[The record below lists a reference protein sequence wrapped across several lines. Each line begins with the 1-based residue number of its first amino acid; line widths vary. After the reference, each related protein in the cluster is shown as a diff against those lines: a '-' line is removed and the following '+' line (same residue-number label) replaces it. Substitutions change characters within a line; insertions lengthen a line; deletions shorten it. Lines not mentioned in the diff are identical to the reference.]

1 MGLHPGVLGIGNAY
15 LGAAFAG
22 VIKVSSRHAEII
34 TRIRMLR
41 TLTLTMVNRV
51 KNVKVLFGL
60 NAISAW
66 LGFGGSFIVNTFDLV
81 PEGEIEPHL
90 FGPHAPGMSGALTR
104 IIDLFGYFT
113 IWSNLLV
120 AVTITMLFLNPNRS
134 SQRFKL
140 FRNTSLLMILMT
152 GILYHLLIAP
162 TANPESWNIYT
173 NAFQHYITPAIT
185 VLVWLL
191 VGPRKWFSLRMT
203 ISVFAIPTAYLIY
216 TFARGA
222 IIDRYP
228 YGFFD
233 VIEYGYVSVGTTLVT
248 IYIAGYVLALLFL
261 ALDKVLSRNK

>member
-1 MGLHPGVLGIGNAY
+1 VGLHPGVLGIGNTY

-120 AVTITMLFLNPNRS
+120 AVTITMLFLNPN
-134 SQRFKL
+134 K
-140 FRNTSLLMILMT
+140 IK
-152 GILYHLLIAP
+152 P
-162 TANPESWNIYT
+162 T
-173 NAFQHYITPAIT
+173 F
-185 VLVWLL
+185 
-191 VGPRKWFSLRMT
+191 
-203 ISVFAIPTAYLIY
+203 
-216 TFARGA
+216 
-222 IIDRYP
+222 
-228 YGFFD
+228 
-233 VIEYGYVSVGTTLVT
+233 
-248 IYIAGYVLALLFL
+248 
-261 ALDKVLSRNK
+261 

>member
-1 MGLHPGVLGIGNAY
+1 MLGIGKAY
-15 LGAAFAG
+15 FGAADAG

-34 TRIRMLR
+34 TRNCMLA
-41 TLTLTMVNRV
+41 TLTLTMVNRAQ
-51 KNVKVLFGL
+51 NVKALFGI

-66 LGFGGSFIVNTFDLV
+66 LGFGGSFLVNTFDLV

-90 FGPHAPGMSGALTR
+90 FGPHSPGISGALTR

-120 AVTITMLFLNPNRS
+120 VITITMLYMNPNRS
-134 SQRFKL
+134 SLRFKL
-140 FRNTSLLMILMT
+140 LRNTSLLMILMT
-152 GILYHLLIAP
+152 GILYHVLIAP
-162 TANPESWNIYT
+162 TADPESWNIYT
-173 NAFQHYITPAIT
+173 NTFQHYITPIIT

-191 VGPRKWFSLRMT
+191 IGPRKWFNFRMT
-203 ISVFAIPTAYLIY
+203 ISVFAVPTAYLIY

-233 VIEYGYVSVGTTLVT
+233 VIEYGYVSVGTTLVM
-248 IYIAGYVLALLFL
+248 IYVAGYVLALLFL
-261 ALDKVLSRNK
+261 ALDKALSRNK